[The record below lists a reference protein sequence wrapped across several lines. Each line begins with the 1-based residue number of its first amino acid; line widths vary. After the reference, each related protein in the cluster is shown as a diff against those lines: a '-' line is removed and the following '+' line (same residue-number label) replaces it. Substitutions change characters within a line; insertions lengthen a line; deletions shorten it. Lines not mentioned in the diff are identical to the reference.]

1 MEIVQDRDYPTKPPG
16 ASFLQQ
22 TERILKTERKVQT
35 MSIMEME
42 TKARELKELER
53 MQEELTAEMEAI
65 KDALK
70 AAMGDQESVTA
81 GAYKITWKPVTSSR
95 LDTKA
100 LKAALPDIAARFT
113 TSSTARRFT
122 IN

>member
-1 MEIVQDRDYPTKPPG
+1 
-16 ASFLQQ
+16 
-22 TERILKTERKVQT
+22 

-42 TKARELKELER
+42 SKARELKELER

-65 KDALK
+65 KDAIK

-95 LDTKA
+95 LDGKA
-100 LKAALPDIAARFT
+100 LKVALPEIAARFT
-113 TSSTARRFT
+113 VTSTARRFCV
-122 IN
+122 N